1 MASEQEKVVV
11 DYPEDERDQK
21 IVQKVVGYHCLKD
34 PAVEIPDLF
43 DTFRAT
49 PAKRFLEIGTWQGA
63 TCSAVALAFPE
74 AEIWTV
80 DLPNPEKT
88 QWNPQKKALTGLA
101 YRRLGLQRRIKQLW
115 MHSRELSR
123 FHGKEKFDL
132 IFVDGDHSQPGCFSD
147 LETVRN
153 LLSDEGL
160 IVVHDYTDE
169 KDTDRPPWTKWVH
182 AAVQGFCDHHG
193 FVTERLG
200 GWLVALHQ
208 PGSTRRVFL
217 GDEVGSG

>member
-1 MASEQEKVVV
+1 MESEQEVVV
-11 DYPEDERDQK
+11 GSQDERDRE

-43 DTFRAT
+43 NSFWAT

-63 TCSAVALAFPE
+63 TSAAVALAFPE

-101 YRRLGLQRRIKQLW
+101 YRRLGLQHRIKQLW

-147 LETVRN
+147 LETVRS
-153 LLSDEGL
+153 LLSEGGI

-169 KDTDRPPWTKWVH
+169 RDAERPPWTKWVH
-182 AAVQGFCDHHG
+182 DAIYSFCEKYGFL
-193 FVTERLG
+193 TERLG
-200 GWLVALHQ
+200 GGGRGRA
-208 PGSTRRVFL
+208 PPR
-217 GDEVGSG
+217 